1 LNLGEKLSVILS
13 YFHFSQSSCSD
24 FPFTLSVS
32 HKPTW
37 FSSCV
42 LPTLLYFPDKFIE
55 SVEVHPQKK
64 VSNNGQQVDWST
76 GGWWW
81 WWCCSTVAPQDLTI
95 AR

>member
-1 LNLGEKLSVILS
+1 
-13 YFHFSQSSCSD
+13 
-24 FPFTLSVS
+24 
-32 HKPTW
+32 
-37 FSSCV
+37 
-42 LPTLLYFPDKFIE
+42 
-55 SVEVHPQKK
+55 